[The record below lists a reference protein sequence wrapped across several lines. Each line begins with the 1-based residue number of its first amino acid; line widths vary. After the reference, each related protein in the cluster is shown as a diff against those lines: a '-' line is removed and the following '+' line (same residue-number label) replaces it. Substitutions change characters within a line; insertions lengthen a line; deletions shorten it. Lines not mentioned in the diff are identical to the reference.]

1 MAWGRGEERHR
12 KASGASG
19 GLRGSPGGDGHF
31 VWRGCPGKADSG
43 GVWGKRQGQ
52 DGVAAT
58 LEVK

>member
-1 MAWGRGEERHR
+1 MAWGRG
-12 KASGASG
+12 GAPENT
-19 GLRGSPGGDGHF
+19 RGIWRPQRLPRGDGHF

-52 DGVAAT
+52 DGVADT